1 MRILLVEDDRALAD
15 ELGQALRTENFA
27 VDVAGDGE
35 SGAHLGSTERYDAAV
50 LDLGLPRM
58 DGLSVLQAW
67 RAEGLA
73 LPVLILTARDG
84 WSEKVAGFKAGADDY
99 LIKPFRVQELV
110 MRLRALVRRAS
121 GHAATRISCGPLTL
135 DAQLGHFELDG
146 LPLRLTAFEWRVL
159 SALML
164 RKETVVDRREL
175 IDRVYEYDA
184 DVDSNSLEVIV
195 GRLRRKIGADMIV
208 TIRGRGYCLTAA
220 PKGVTPSP

>member
-1 MRILLVEDDRALAD
+1 MRILLVEDDQGLAD
-15 ELGQALRTENFA
+15 DIARTLRAENFA
-27 VDVAGDGE
+27 VDVANNGE
-35 SGAHLGSTERYDAAV
+35 DGAHLGATERYDAAV
-50 LDLGLPRM
+50 LDLGLPKL
-58 DGLSVLQAW
+58 DGLSVLHGW
-67 RAEGLA
+67 RSGGHD

-110 MRLRALVRRAS
+110 MRLRALVRRAT
-121 GHAATRISCGPLTL
+121 GHASTRISCGPLVF

-159 SALML
+159 STLML
-164 RKETVVDRREL
+164 RKDMVVERREL

-195 GRLRRKIGADMIV
+195 GRLRRKIGTEMIQ
-208 TIRGRGYCLTAA
+208 TIRGRGYSLSCPT
-220 PKGVTPSP
+220 G